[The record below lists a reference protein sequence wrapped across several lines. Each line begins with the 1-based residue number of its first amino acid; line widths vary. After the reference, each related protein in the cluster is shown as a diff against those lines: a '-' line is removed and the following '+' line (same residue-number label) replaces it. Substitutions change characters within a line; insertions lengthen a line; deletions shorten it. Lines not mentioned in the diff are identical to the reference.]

1 MISKRLTKIV
11 MLALLV
17 VMTSCDKDKIDP
29 FDVLGRYSH
38 WSISMTIENKTEN
51 KLIIEYDSE
60 YVNEQGQYDHYVH
73 VILKDAVGGA
83 YLGLYDGD
91 KDLECPPEEEVV
103 KKMENVIVYR
113 FVDSVK
119 QYLPRKYFE
128 SLSYYEYSDNGLDMG
143 AENVNYRITI
153 TEEMFS
159 E

>member
-103 KKMENVIVYR
+103 KKMENVVVYR
-113 FVDSVK
+113 FMDSVK

-128 SLSYYEYSDNGLDMG
+128 SLSYYDYTDNGWDMG

>member
-73 VILKDAVGGA
+73 VILKDESGGA
-83 YLGLYDGD
+83 YLGSYKGE

-103 KKMENVIVYR
+103 KKMESVVLYR

-128 SLSYYEYSDNGLDMG
+128 SLSYYEYSENGWFMG
-143 AENVNYRITI
+143 AQEVNYRIVV
-153 TEEMFS
+153 TEEMFA

>member
-1 MISKRLTKIV
+1 MKIKNLTKIV
-11 MLALLV
+11 VLALLV
-17 VMTSCDKDKIDP
+17 MMTSCDKDKIDP

-38 WSISMTIENKTEN
+38 WSISMTLENKTEN
-51 KLIIEYDSE
+51 KLTIEYDGE
-60 YVNEQGQYDHYVH
+60 YVNELGQYDHYVH
-73 VILKDAVGGA
+73 VILKDEVGGA
-83 YLGLYDGD
+83 YLGLYNGD

-103 KKMENVIVYR
+103 KKMENVVVYR

-128 SLSYYEYSDNGLDMG
+128 SLSYYEYSDNGWDMG

>member
-1 MISKRLTKIV
+1 MKINNLTKIA
-11 MLALLV
+11 MLALV
-17 VMTSCDKDKIDP
+17 VMMTSCDKDKIDP
-29 FDVLGRYSH
+29 FDILGRYSH
-38 WSISMTIENKTEN
+38 WSISMTIENKTESR
-51 KLIIEYDSE
+51 LVLEYDAD
-60 YVNEQGQYDHYVH
+60 YTNEQGQYDHFVH
-73 VILKDAVGGA
+73 VILKDEVGGA
-83 YLGLYDGD
+83 YLGLYNGD

-103 KKMENVIVYR
+103 KKMENVVVYR

-143 AENVNYRITI
+143 AENVKYRITI

>member
-1 MISKRLTKIV
+1 MKIKNLTKIV
-11 MLALLV
+11 VLAVLV
-17 VMTSCDKDKIDP
+17 MMTSCDKDKIDP

-38 WSISMTIENKTEN
+38 WSISMTLENKTEN
-51 KLIIEYDSE
+51 KLTIEYDGE
-60 YVNEQGQYDHYVH
+60 YVNELGQYDHYVH
-73 VILKDAVGGA
+73 VILKDEVGGA
-83 YLGLYDGD
+83 YLGLYNGD

-103 KKMENVIVYR
+103 KKMENVVVYR

-128 SLSYYEYSDNGLDMG
+128 SLSYYEYSDNGWDMG